1 MEVKS
6 VLWATVTRGEQPGK
20 RRRRDRHGR
29 YPRGPLIPHSAPA
42 ASSRSEKFDSLVLDA
57 LEPIET
63 RWRHRLNDLDVAV
76 DDVPDVRTSSETPAE
91 GMLQDGL
98 VPLSQLVP
106 AGVDSRSGL
115 PSRARI
121 VLYRRPLQAR
131 GRNRAELAEL
141 VHQVLVEQVAG
152 YLGVEPDVIEGP

>member
-1 MEVKS
+1 M
-6 VLWATVTRGEQPGK
+6 
-20 RRRRDRHGR
+20 
-29 YPRGPLIPHSAPA
+29 
-42 ASSRSEKFDSLVLDA
+42 LDA

-63 RWRHRLNDLDVAV
+63 RWRHRLSDLDVAV
-76 DDVPDVRTSSETPAE
+76 DDVPDVRDGPGPPAE

-121 VLYRRPLQAR
+121 VLYRRPLEAR
-131 GRNRAELAEL
+131 TRGSAELAEL
-141 VHQVLVEQVAG
+141 VHQVLIEQVAG
-152 YLGVEPDVIEGP
+152 YLGVEPDIIDGP

>member
-1 MEVKS
+1 MIVS
-6 VLWATVTRGEQPGK
+6 RSEQSAR

-29 YPRGPLIPHSAPA
+29 GPRGPLIPPTLPASA
-42 ASSRSEKFDSLVLDA
+42 SRSEKFDSLVLDA
-57 LEPIET
+57 LEPIES
-63 RWRHRLNDLDVAV
+63 RWRHRLADLDVAV
-76 DDVPDVRTSSETPAE
+76 DDVPDVRTTSETPDE
-91 GMLQDGL
+91 GVLSDGF

-121 VLYRRPLQAR
+121 VLYRRPLEAR
-131 GRNRAELAEL
+131 TRGPAELAEL

-152 YLGVEPDVIEGP
+152 YLGVEPDIIDGP